1 MTNREQAKR
10 IALDDVLA
18 WKYVKTAKVESIEK
32 MYNEDNEFSFWE
44 VNGTFEWNEVLSGT
58 FTLGITEDGKIYTRL
73 SMAYPVPEGR
83 TVPGARARKS

>member
-1 MTNREQAKR
+1 MISREQAKR

-18 WKYVKTAKVESIEK
+18 WKYIKTAKVESIEK

-44 VNGTFEWNEVLSGT
+44 VNGTYEWNEMLSGT

-73 SMAYPVPEGR
+73 SWHTRFQRVEHSQIMVIRIE
-83 TVPGARARKS
+83 